1 MVAASLVVDEVEGE
15 DQNIR
20 AYSCQITEEDCVA
33 NGGNNESSVTHSA
46 ASASASLET
55 TTPSPVPTRSVR
67 TVSSIATSA
76 SASTHNSEA
85 QSQQQQ
91 QQQEQQQST
100 PASEEA
106 ECATANTPSSPSI
119 TAIATPEP
127 SHRWQPSSQQQHDSS
142 VTCPPEVEH
151 LSSPAPST
159 MAIAVATP
167 QQPHE
172 TPRRVCPLELEHL
185 SSPAPSMVVTDEQ
198 LQQTPSESFYGSW
211 RTTLCSCWW
220 DSDVICSS
228 LPWMSCCCNAILIG
242 QLMTRLRLNWCGEE
256 DPEAAVR
263 TFGIVA
269 SITFCYILLC
279 AIGVGMFVAPFFMI
293 WLWFL
298 ATKIRS
304 LIRQRYGISAPYGAC
319 EDFCCSV
326 WCLCCS
332 TIQMARHTH
341 DEKRYPYE
349 CFSPTGLPTYAPD
362 IPPSSCRMESE
373 GRG

>member
-127 SHRWQPSSQQQHDSS
+127 SMRPFHAQQHDSS
-142 VTCPPEVEH
+142 TACPPELEQ
-151 LSSPAPST
+151 LSSPAPPT
-159 MAIAVATP
+159 MAIAIATP